1 MKFRYVSIEKLK
13 YRNDGLSYALIL
25 LGLAINVVYFILLYQ
40 NNNNFF
46 YSLNVGFSI
55 IYNLLFMLFIFLCA
69 ENIKKYNCK
78 YAYLSFAFGLM
89 QIVRIFNYPKQA
101 LNAGGLEQS
110 QYVVITFVLIA
121 SAIVLIAGSIT
132 SIIKSTILRRFVE
145 GKLEFTDDNE

>member
-1 MKFRYVSIEKLK
+1 MKFSYVSIEKLK

-25 LGLAINVVYFILLYQ
+25 LGLAVNVVYFILLYQ

-78 YAYLSFAFGLM
+78 YAYLSFAFGVM
-89 QIVRIFNYPKQA
+89 QIIRIFNYPKQA
-101 LNAGGLEQS
+101 LNVGGLEQS
-110 QYVVITFVLIA
+110 QYVVINFVLIA
-121 SAIVLIAGSIT
+121 SAIFLIAGSIT
-132 SIIKSTILRRFVE
+132 SVIKSTILKRFVE
-145 GKLEFTDDNE
+145 GKLEFKEGNE

>member
-25 LGLAINVVYFILLYQ
+25 LGLAVNVVYFILLYQ

-78 YAYLSFAFGLM
+78 YAYLSIAFGIM
-89 QIVRIFNYPKQA
+89 QFVRIFKYPKQA

-121 SAIVLIAGSIT
+121 SAILLIAGSIT
-132 SIIKSTILRRFVE
+132 SIIKSTILKRFVE
-145 GKLEFTDDNE
+145 GKLEFTEDNE

>member
-25 LGLAINVVYFILLYQ
+25 LGLAVNVVYFILLYQ

-78 YAYLSFAFGLM
+78 YAYLSIAFGIM
-89 QIVRIFNYPKQA
+89 QFVRIFKYPKQA

-121 SAIVLIAGSIT
+121 SAILLIAGSIT
-132 SIIKSTILRRFVE
+132 SIIKSTILKRFVE